1 MNILI
6 VFSQPWAVGGAETHV
21 VDLAK
26 GLVQRGHKVFL
37 AVHANESPQ
46 LRGVVQEQFVL
57 NFRSKKP
64 FDYIALV
71 KQITSIVENNHI
83 EVLHA
88 HQRTSGYVAACVKYL
103 TKAPFLVTIHDPWNR
118 AYAKKL
124 HAKIYDN
131 IITVSEF
138 LRQRFIHD
146 FGFKPSMVHT
156 VYNGA
161 NQDIYNPSRVT
172 SDQLSELKINFNI
185 NENEKIISL
194 IARLYRSKGQQYL
207 IAAAPAILKVVPNV
221 KFLLAGDGPHEALL
235 KKKAQDLG
243 ILDSF
248 IFAGYRQDIPE
259 IIALSDIVV
268 RPSEMEGLPI
278 NIIEAMLMAKPVVA
292 TNIAG
297 VPEMIDHGLNGY
309 MIEVGDVTSLSQI
322 LIEALLDE
330 GKCKVIGEAARKT
343 AFEKFTIDA
352 CIEKTMALYVDVAR
366 QS

>member
-1 MNILI
+1 VNILI

-21 VDLAK
+21 TDLVK
-26 GLVQRGHKVFL
+26 GLVQRGNKVFL

-46 LRGVVQEQFVL
+46 LRGIVQEQFVL
-57 NFRSKKP
+57 NFRSKDP
-64 FDYIALV
+64 FDYIALG
-71 KQITSIVENNHI
+71 KQIASIVEKNNI
-83 EVLHA
+83 DVLHA
-88 HQRTSGYVAACVKYL
+88 HQRTSGYIAAYVKYL
-103 TKAPFLVTIHDPWNR
+103 TQVPFLVTIHDPWNR

-146 FGFKPSMVHT
+146 FGFNSSMVHT

-161 NQDIYNPSRVT
+161 NQDTYNPSRF
-172 SDQLSELKINFNI
+172 SCEQISEWKNNFNI
-185 NENEKIISL
+185 KENDKVISL

-207 IAAAPAILKVVPNV
+207 IAAAPEILKTVPEV
-221 KFLLAGDGPHEALL
+221 KFLLAGDGPHEELL
-235 KKKAQDLG
+235 KKQAQDLG
-243 ILDSF
+243 VLDSF

-278 NIIEAMLMAKPVVA
+278 NVIEAMLMAKPVVA

-297 VPEMIDHGLNGY
+297 VPEMLDHGVNGY

-330 GKCKVIGEAARKT
+330 DKCKAIGNAARKT

-352 CIEKTMALYVDVAR
+352 CVEKTMALYVDVAR